1 MPLSGDP
8 VRRSWTPSI
17 RAVRTFVT
25 VVAAL
30 YAVWN
35 IGFVIGCG
43 MLAGWTPLQLGSG
56 NDAFVPATILPP
68 IGQLESTSTASCSS
82 GECPTIDTV
91 MAVTVV
97 PLWIRCV
104 AALTLFV
111 EVAGV
116 LVALAAS
123 RRVLGL
129 VSEGR
134 PFDGAVPRALRL
146 AALGLV
152 GGTLLRSALTWPA
165 FAAVITW
172 VNQLGD
178 DPARM
183 EQHLGIV
190 VSANPIYL
198 NLPLLT
204 TGLVVGCLVVA
215 FREGAR
221 LQKDAE
227 GVV

>member
-1 MPLSGDP
+1 M
-8 VRRSWTPSI
+8 
-17 RAVRTFVT
+17 
-25 VVAAL
+25 
-30 YAVWN
+30 
-35 IGFVIGCG
+35 
-43 MLAGWTPLQLGSG
+43 
-56 NDAFVPATILPP
+56 
-68 IGQLESTSTASCSS
+68 
-82 GECPTIDTV
+82 
-91 MAVTVV
+91 
-97 PLWIRCV
+97 
-104 AALTLFV
+104 
-111 EVAGV
+111 
-116 LVALAAS
+116 
-123 RRVLGL
+123 
-129 VSEGR
+129 
-134 PFDGAVPRALRL
+134 
-146 AALGLV
+146 
-152 GGTLLRSALTWPA
+152 
-165 FAAVITW
+165 ITW